1 MPATPIM
8 RLMAREEEIRP
19 AKPPPPGVTSNF
31 VDPVSRADIHA
42 WVSIISPIV
51 AGIFFLL
58 RMYTRIFITR
68 VLGWD
73 DYTCVVAMGLAI
85 ADGVTEY
92 QLSRYGTGLHVWDVP
107 YDTYHPNFPRYR
119 LITFSIYMFF
129 MYFVKISILFLYLRV
144 FTTAKSFRIM
154 TWVMMFVV
162 TAYSLAGFVGTISRC
177 NPSKGACDNVTQLSI
192 FSSVLNIVTD
202 IIILVLPLRQ
212 VWKLQA
218 NTKQKTVLMVVFA
231 TGSFVCIVSVVRL
244 AIYIK
249 TLHSTDDTWFVLDGS
264 IWTVIEAN
272 VGLICACMPA
282 LKALLHHCAPRFF
295 SQISGYP
302 SRGRSDRS
310 DLPNSI
316 NDKPYHRYDEDS
328 VELHQKQ
335 PRPMEVEVT
344 TES

>member
-1 MPATPIM
+1 MATEPE
-8 RLMAREEEIRP
+8 R
-19 AKPPPPGVTSNF
+19 
-31 VDPVSRADIHA
+31 
-42 WVSIISPIV
+42 
-51 AGIFFLL
+51 
-58 RMYTRIFITR
+58 
-68 VLGWD
+68 
-73 DYTCVVAMGLAI
+73 GLCAN
-85 ADGVTEY
+85 
-92 QLSRYGTGLHVWDVP
+92 L
-107 YDTYHPNFPRYR
+107 N
-119 LITFSIYMFF
+119 
-129 MYFVKISILFLYLRV
+129 
-144 FTTAKSFRIM
+144 
-154 TWVMMFVV
+154 
-162 TAYSLAGFVGTISRC
+162 
-177 NPSKGACDNVTQLSI
+177 
-192 FSSVLNIVTD
+192 SS
-202 IIILVLPLRQ
+202 
-212 VWKLQA
+212 
-218 NTKQKTVLMVVFA
+218 
-231 TGSFVCIVSVVRL
+231 VCIVSVVRL

-344 TES
+344 TEVGMSPPVILVLCQSFPIPPIPSILPIIPLPTRKY